1 MEISD
6 LIQDLEHELVD
17 NIPSDSNCND
27 LVAYYEESVT
37 RVLDKHCPINTR
49 VCSVHP
55 KMPWYNQM
63 IHEARRLRRRSEN
76 KWRKSRLEVDKQI
89 FLEKKAEVDRLIN
102 QAKSECFKNQLFSAD
117 SKKQFNV
124 LSTLLNY
131 SSKILPTTDCFV
143 DLANRFASFF
153 TEKVKKIRN
162 NLDSQV
168 HAKQSVTNG
177 ISGYEETLQADVSLS
192 DAGKL
197 TELRPVSEEECLVL
211 LKKLSNKCCLL
222 DPVPTWLVKG
232 NPACFVTFM
241 TNVINVSFK
250 SGCFPD
256 LLKEAIVSPVI
267 KKQNLDPN
275 VLQNYRPVSN
285 IKVMAKV
292 VEMAAASRLT
302 EHLNSCGLTEKFQ
315 SAYKPLHSTESAL
328 LRVKNDFIAAIDNHR
343 AVLLVMLDLSAAFDT
358 IDHNIFVHRLKQEFS
373 ISDTALD
380 WFSSYLRN
388 RTNRVCIY
396 GASSATHIME
406 FGFPQG
412 SIMGPI
418 GYSLYTHP
426 VGKILRNSNISYH
439 IYADD
444 TQLYVTFDHR
454 TPGAYDAAINK
465 LQTCIA
471 QIKDWMLYNKLQ
483 LNQSKTEF
491 FVASSS
497 RLLVG

>member
-1 MEISD
+1 M
-6 LIQDLEHELVD
+6 L
-17 NIPSDSNCND
+17 
-27 LVAYYEESVT
+27 
-37 RVLDKHCPINTR
+37 
-49 VCSVHP
+49 
-55 KMPWYNQM
+55 
-63 IHEARRLRRRSEN
+63 N
-76 KWRKSRLEVDKQI
+76 K
-89 FLEKKAEVDRLIN
+89 
-102 QAKSECFKNQLFSAD
+102 
-117 SKKQFNV
+117 
-124 LSTLLNY
+124 
-131 SSKILPTTDCFV
+131 
-143 DLANRFASFF
+143 
-153 TEKVKKIRN
+153 
-162 NLDSQV
+162 
-168 HAKQSVTNG
+168 SVTNG

-197 TELRPVSEEECLVL
+197 TELRPVSEECLVL

-328 LRVKNDFIAAIDNHR
+328 LRVKNDFIAAIDNHQ

-426 VGKILRNSNISYH
+426 VGKILRNNNISYH

-454 TPGAYDAAINK
+454 TSGC
-465 LQTCIA
+465 L
-471 QIKDWMLYNKLQ
+471 
-483 LNQSKTEF
+483 
-491 FVASSS
+491 
-497 RLLVG
+497 